1 MFLNEKEKDEDYRGK
16 YYINM
21 HTYLGSGLTVC
32 KRTLKARTQEAD
44 TVLGEQ
50 ILPWLTEVAPRTGS
64 TQILVSVLGATW

>member
-1 MFLNEKEKDEDYRGK
+1 MKKKRTRIIEEN
-16 YYINM
+16 II
-21 HTYLGSGLTVC
+21 LTCILILEVASQMC

-64 TQILVSVLGATW
+64 IQILVSVLGATW